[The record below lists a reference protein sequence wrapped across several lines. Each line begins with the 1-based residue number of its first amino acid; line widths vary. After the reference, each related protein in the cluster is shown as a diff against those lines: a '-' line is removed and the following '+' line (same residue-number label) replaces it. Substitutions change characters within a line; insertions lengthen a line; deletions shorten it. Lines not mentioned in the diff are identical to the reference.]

1 MAIKIFFSH
10 AWGTKTSNPA
20 VAELLLFLERE
31 VGAEVWKDNEQMSP
45 GAHLHAALQAAI
57 DECDIFLL
65 AASPA
70 ALASD
75 DVNFEIRTAQRLT
88 KPIVACKIEPV
99 DVDRDPIL
107 KELLFVEW
115 GEAGAARW
123 KAESQLKSAIFAA
136 YRPRLAEDDQRT
148 VTELNRLEAQLGDM
162 LDARKER
169 GRANNRAEAVR
180 ALRSAARM
188 GDEPEAQF
196 FAELEA
202 IVAEKDAARGDPDR
216 LRALIPRLQQM
227 EGRGGLEAMACSR
240 LREEIEAQ
248 LGEPTSGDRAHGRGR
263 ELRGGPPDAQPRS
276 AAPEDPLAHARA
288 FIAARLP
295 GAQADAQARQL
306 LAYVSAA
313 TPVLQT
319 FCQQV
324 AGVPGLMRVAAGLR
338 AYFTMP
344 VDLMPDHLGVL
355 GMLDD
360 AYLVLNTVAACV
372 DQGILDPTS
381 YPIDWVQIAQTNAV
395 VEALLPPQVL
405 QGLQSALMR
414 LLGGVQA
421 GLQEQAGLLG
431 GPQAGWS
438 PAAAPSFEQ
447 TREDL
452 APSLGGM
459 FLKYGV

>member
-1 MAIKIFFSH
+1 
-10 AWGTKTSNPA
+10 
-20 VAELLLFLERE
+20 
-31 VGAEVWKDNEQMSP
+31 
-45 GAHLHAALQAAI
+45 
-57 DECDIFLL
+57 
-65 AASPA
+65 
-70 ALASD
+70 
-75 DVNFEIRTAQRLT
+75 
-88 KPIVACKIEPV
+88 
-99 DVDRDPIL
+99 
-107 KELLFVEW
+107 
-115 GEAGAARW
+115 
-123 KAESQLKSAIFAA
+123 
-136 YRPRLAEDDQRT
+136 
-148 VTELNRLEAQLGDM
+148 
-162 LDARKER
+162 
-169 GRANNRAEAVR
+169 
-180 ALRSAARM
+180 
-188 GDEPEAQF
+188 
-196 FAELEA
+196 
-202 IVAEKDAARGDPDR
+202 
-216 LRALIPRLQQM
+216 
-227 EGRGGLEAMACSR
+227 
-240 LREEIEAQ
+240 
-248 LGEPTSGDRAHGRGR
+248 
-263 ELRGGPPDAQPRS
+263 
-276 AAPEDPLAHARA
+276 
-288 FIAARLP
+288 
-295 GAQADAQARQL
+295 
-306 LAYVSAA
+306 
-313 TPVLQT
+313 
-319 FCQQV
+319 
-324 AGVPGLMRVAAGLR
+324 MRVAAGLR